1 MDKIKTKKLV
11 VCALFASICFV
22 VTRFLSVPALYTKGY
37 VNLGDLVV
45 LLCAFIVGGLQG
57 SIAAA
62 IGASLADAS
71 MGYWVYVPA
80 TFIIKAVMVLA
91 SSGIFKKAVNKG
103 GTYFLCLSVL
113 ACILAE
119 SIMVFGY
126 FIFESILYKSFA
138 VALASVAGS
147 VIQAVV
153 CIVPTVMLIT
163 FFKNNSAFV
172 KFEKSLNK

>member
-1 MDKIKTKKLV
+1 MSKSKTKRLV
-11 VCALFASICFV
+11 VCALFAAICFV

-45 LLCAFIVGGLQG
+45 LLCAFVVGGWQG
-57 SIAAA
+57 SVAAA

-80 TFIIKAVMVLA
+80 TFIIKAAMVFA
-91 SSGIFKKAVNKG
+91 SSYVFKKTDGKNKMVS
-103 GTYFLCLSVL
+103 FCLL
-113 ACILAE
+113 ALSCIMAE
-119 SIMVFGY
+119 SIMVVGY
-126 FIFESILYKSFA
+126 FLFESVLYKSFA
-138 VALASVAGS
+138 VACASLVGN

-163 FFKNNSAFV
+163 FMKNNFAFKNFM
-172 KFEKSLNK
+172 KSLNK